1 MKLLIVDSRTAV
13 ATLVHSLSTGPLKQ
27 HKSMDILPDYT
38 ATATLHTVNGGV
50 VVLEYVDS
58 DILPVVEL

>member
-13 ATLVHSLSTGPLKQ
+13 ATLVHSLSTGTLKQ
-27 HKSMDILPDYT
+27 HKSEDILPDYSTT
-38 ATATLHTVNGGV
+38 ALLHTVM
-50 VVLEYVDS
+50 VLEYVDS

>member
-27 HKSMDILPDYT
+27 SKYST
-38 ATATLHTVNGGV
+38 ASLCAVLHTVNGGV